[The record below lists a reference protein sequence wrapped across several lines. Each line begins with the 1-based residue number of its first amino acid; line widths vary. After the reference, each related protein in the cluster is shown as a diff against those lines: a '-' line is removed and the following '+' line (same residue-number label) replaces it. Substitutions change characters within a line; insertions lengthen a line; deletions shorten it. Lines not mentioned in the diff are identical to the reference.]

1 MFANA
6 EIKKMPEIDLENK
19 ISATKE
25 LQNLSLRAEQK
36 KTTKRN
42 GKLKKINYFRLFC

>member
-6 EIKKMPEIDLENK
+6 EINKKPKIDLENK
-19 ISATKE
+19 ISATNE
-25 LQNLSLRAEQK
+25 LRNLSLKTKK